1 MEHRQFAPRF
11 TGLENIEEMQKFYM
25 GCMTATMPPFGPP
38 FLPPDQQRIR
48 EV

>member
-11 TGLENIEEMQKFYM
+11 TGLENIEEMQKFNM

-38 FLPPDQQRIR
+38 FLQPGQQRIR